1 MGTRK
6 EGRASEGGMQ
16 MFHSEAGHG
25 VGEDGWWG
33 TRKDGRA
40 SEGGI

>member
-1 MGTRK
+1 MGSARMV
-6 EGRASEGGMQ
+6 GG
-16 MFHSEAGHG
+16 G
-25 VGEDGWWG
+25 GEDGWWG